1 MLKKQ
6 QWIVVAAGAVL
17 LFGLFIFGK
26 FSPSHKEA
34 APHADHEGHSDNEGS
49 GDGTTKPFEIN
60 AFISELKKDLTP
72 NQSAYLT
79 GLEDALTRG
88 DLVTQRK
95 TNFQALSDFWRDSAR
110 SFLPYIYYLGK
121 KAKLENSEKNL
132 NFAAHSML
140 EELRGISNPGLK
152 SWMAN
157 EANDLFLRSLKINPN
172 NDSTII
178 GQGSTF
184 FFGASGAPMEGIMK
198 IRTVAEK
205 DPNNVF
211 AQFMLGYGG
220 MVSGQTDKAAERFK
234 KVIELDPENTEAVFL
249 LAELYERAGKKKEA
263 VEWYEKGLKNV
274 KNPELVKALEE
285 KIKTLK

>member
-17 LFGLFIFGK
+17 LFGIYMFGN
-26 FSPSHKEA
+26 FSPAKKPVV
-34 APHADHEGHSDNEGS
+34 PHADHEGHTENEG
-49 GDGTTKPFEIN
+49 KPDAKAFEIS
-60 AFISELKKDLTP
+60 AFILDLKKDLTP
-72 NQSAYLT
+72 SQSAYLT
-79 GLEDALTRG
+79 SLEDALTRG

-95 TNFQALSDFWRDSAR
+95 NNFQALSNFWRDSAR
-110 SFLPYIYYLGK
+110 SFLPYIYYLGE

-152 SWMAN
+152 TWMAT

-184 FFGASGAPMEGIMK
+184 FFGAAGAPMEGILK
-198 IRTVAEK
+198 IRAVADK
-205 DPNNVF
+205 DPKNVF

-220 MVSGQTDKAAERFK
+220 MVSGQTDKAADRFK
-234 KVIELDPENTEAVFL
+234 KTIELDPENTEAVFL

-263 VEWYEKGLKNV
+263 IEWYDVGMKKV